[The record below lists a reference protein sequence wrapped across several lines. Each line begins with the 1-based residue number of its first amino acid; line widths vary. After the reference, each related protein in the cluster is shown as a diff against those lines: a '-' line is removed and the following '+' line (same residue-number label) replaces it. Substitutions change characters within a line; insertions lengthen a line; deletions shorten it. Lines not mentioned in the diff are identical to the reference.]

1 MRALRWTLA
10 AALLCASAVALAEDP
25 NEAQARARYTE
36 GETALRLGHYL
47 DAIEAFEDS
56 YRLSNKVEIL
66 YNIGLA
72 YRRAYGVDKRPE
84 HLRRALDI
92 YRTFARLARSP
103 AEKRAATQVI
113 SELAPQI
120 KAIDDQERLARL
132 HAQSS
137 GPLAGAIH
145 MYSEGRAVEA
155 VQALENILHRGRNPP
170 SMVADIYR
178 LEGEMANDAQNP
190 TLSTQAFEKLLS
202 LDPDFALPGNATP
215 AARASLEQA
224 KTFAAGRS
232 AVGITHVVP
241 PPASPDQPLSL
252 SVIVENDPAQMVS
265 KIAVWYRHHGSKKF
279 SSISRVGGGELVIPG
294 LDLPGDDT
302 GYRVEYFVTGLDT
315 WGNVITS
322 IGSIQAPL
330 SFPVLSTEEV
340 ARIADA
346 QRPWYKR
353 PWPWVLVGVGVLA
366 VSGAAG
372 YFAVEYNKPP
382 SSDWGVLNTL
392 QH

>member
-1 MRALRWTLA
+1 MRTLRWTLA

-72 YRRAYGVDKRPE
+72 YRRAYSVDGRPE
-84 HLRRALDI
+84 YLRRALDI
-92 YRTFARLARSP
+92 YRTFARMARSP

-137 GPLAGAIH
+137 GPLAAAIR
-145 MYSEGRAVEA
+145 MYSEGRAAESI
-155 VQALENILHRGRNPP
+155 QALENMLHRGRNPP

-190 TLSTQAFEKLLS
+190 TMATQAFEKLLS

-215 AARASLEQA
+215 AARTSLEEA
-224 KTFAAGRS
+224 K
-232 AVGITHVVP
+232 THVVP

-252 SVIVENDPAQMVS
+252 SVIVENDPSQMVS

-302 GYRVEYFVTGLDT
+302 GYRVEYFVTGLDS

-353 PWPWVLVGVGVLA
+353 PWPWVLVGVGVIA
-366 VSGAAG
+366 VGGAAG
-372 YFAVEYNKPP
+372 YFGATYNKPP
-382 SSDWGVLNTL
+382 SSDWGVLNNL
-392 QH
+392 PH